1 MTNNTSN
8 VSYEILGINPSALA
22 GLPQSEIVDMI
33 RLVQDGV
40 QGDKMTEDEIQAAAE
55 QIYKD
60 AN

>member
-1 MTNNTSN
+1 MKTISNT
-8 VSYEILGINPSALA
+8 SYEILGINPSALA

>member
-1 MTNNTSN
+1 MANSISNT
-8 VSYEILGINPSALA
+8 SYEILGINPSALA

>member
-1 MTNNTSN
+1 MKTISNT
-8 VSYEILGINPSALA
+8 SYEILGINPSALA

-40 QGDKMTEDEIQAAAE
+40 QGDKMTEDEIVEAAAL
-55 QIYKD
+55 IYKD

>member
-1 MTNNTSN
+1 MKTISN

-40 QGDKMTEDEIQAAAE
+40 QGDKMTEDEIVEAAAL
-55 QIYKD
+55 IYKD

>member
-1 MTNNTSN
+1 MKTISNT
-8 VSYEILGINPSALA
+8 SYEILGINPSALA

-40 QGDKMTEDEIQAAAE
+40 QGDKMTEDEIQSAAE